1 MAPST
6 AIKLAFYLKHFND
19 ATIHTVL
26 SATGYKCIS
35 EYETLCRQNDLFPVS
50 IDTRGLMTSVCPNVD
65 TTKYRVFEF
74 SIHHLTYIV
83 QETLMREYIGMNL
96 TAYELEYPA
105 HNNIYVVVPYHD
117 YYSQCCVDTDSE
129 FAGWTYRLNRNTKNS
144 YIIKPPATYG
154 KVRKVSADVVTF
166 NSGKYMPTII
176 ETDFSGFSSPL
187 YYSKTY
193 KGWIASL
200 SLKQELV
207 SAGVVKRTRR
217 FMSASSSVKSVKQ
230 EKYVDDEYEVILV
243 SSDDEEVAENL
254 SKWQFHVNPVTQNSY
269 VLYTTDSKL
278 SKSTPRTW
286 KMEITGLDRPL
297 YYNANVD
304 GWVIGLRFKQ
314 ALIDA
319 GASYVSRS
327 PNTVVKVEAKVGVAP
342 SAVNLS
348 GWQFWLNTTTQN
360 SYVLSTNDSKLFKAT
375 PKTWTLDFAG
385 LDRPVYYSATENGWL
400 VGLRF
405 KDALFMSGAYEV
417 YLVSSDNEV
426 EVATKVKVEKATTT
440 ATTLGGWQFRLNP
453 TTKNSYVLSTTD
465 SKLFKSTPRTWTLEL
480 ADLDRPVY
488 YNASVNGWLV
498 GLRFKDALLAAGATQ
513 Q

>member
-1 MAPST
+1 MAPPT

-26 SATGYKCIS
+26 SATGYKCIC
-35 EYETLCRQNDLFPVS
+35 EYETLCRQTDLFPVS
-50 IDTRGLMTSVCPNVD
+50 VDTRGLMTSVCPNVD

-117 YYSQCCVDTDSE
+117 YYSQCCVDTESE

-144 YIIKPPATYG
+144 YVVKPPTAYG
-154 KVRKVSADVVTF
+154 KVKKVSADVVYY
-166 NSGKYMPTII
+166 NSGEYMPTII

-200 SLKQELV
+200 SLKPELV
-207 SAGVVKRTRR
+207 SAGVVKRTR
-217 FMSASSSVKSVKQ
+217 SSVSSSSTKSVKQ

-243 SSDDEEVAENL
+243 SSDDEVTENL
-254 SKWQFHVNPVTQNSY
+254 SKWQFYLNPVTQNSY
-269 VLYTTDSKL
+269 VLYTADSKL
-278 SKSTPRTW
+278 SKSIPKTW
-286 KMEITGLDRPL
+286 KMELAGLDRPL
-297 YYNANVD
+297 YYNASVD
-304 GWVIGLRFKQ
+304 GWVIGLRFKD
-314 ALIDA
+314 ALLSA
-319 GASYVSRS
+319 GASYVSKS
-327 PNTVVKVEAKVGVAP
+327 PKTVVKVETEPKADVGVAP

-360 SYVLSTNDSKLFKAT
+360 SYVLSTDDSKRFKST

-385 LDRPVYYSATENGWL
+385 LDRPVYYSAAENGWL

-405 KDALFMSGAYEV
+405 KDALLVSGASYVFEN
-417 YLVSSDNEV
+417 DG
-426 EVATKVKVEKATTT
+426 ATDVDVDVKVVSTPATTS
-440 ATTLGGWQFRLNP
+440 TLSGWQFRMNP
-453 TTKNSYVLSTTD
+453 TTQNSYVLYTTD
-465 SKLFKSTPRTWTLEL
+465 AKLAKSTPKTWTLSL
-480 ADLDRPVY
+480 TGLDRPVY
-488 YNASVNGWLV
+488 YNVSVNGWLV